1 MEKKFDVL
9 VVGGGHAGA
18 EAAYAAARM
27 GHSVG
32 LVTHDSRSIG
42 RMSCNPAIGGVGK
55 GQLAREIDA
64 LGGLMGVAAD
74 ASGIQF
80 RLLNTSKGRAV
91 QSPRAQC
98 CRLSYEERVQ
108 EVLENSSEIEFIDAE
123 ASHLL
128 FNESRE
134 VRGLGLSN
142 GSQLHAPTVVL
153 CRGTFLAGFLFTG
166 LDKCSGGWVG
176 EAASDALS
184 LSLSKLGLPVGRLKT
199 GTPPRLAADSVDYAV
214 MEEQPGDPTPVPFS
228 FLTDSIDREQIS
240 CWITRTNSRT
250 HQIVRENLQFAPM
263 YTGRIEGK
271 GPRYCPSLED
281 KVVRFQDRGQHTV
294 FLEPEG
300 IDSNVL
306 YANGISTSLPVEAQN
321 EFVRS
326 IPGLEKAKIV
336 QPGYAVE
343 YTFVAPRV
351 LRPNLEVD
359 QYPGLFLAGQICGTS
374 GYEEAAAQGLMA
386 GLNAGL
392 KLQKREPFILGRHE
406 AYIGVLIDDLVV
418 SDPSEPYRMFTS
430 RAEHR
435 LLLRHDTADRRLTPM
450 AQKLGVVSQNRYG
463 RMESRLARLAEAK
476 EWLQKTPVPETSST
490 PSSPKR
496 LVDLLRRTDTGID
509 SIQETLKLPQE
520 LGLSDEE
527 WRILEADILYEGYVK
542 RQQEWVEGSREREKA
557 SIPDGFDFQAVRG
570 LRNEAKECLSRFQPA
585 TLGAAG
591 RLAGISPSDVALMEV
606 ALRRENYL

>member
-1 MEKKFDVL
+1 
-9 VVGGGHAGA
+9 
-18 EAAYAAARM
+18 
-27 GHSVG
+27 
-32 LVTHDSRSIG
+32 
-42 RMSCNPAIGGVGK
+42 
-55 GQLAREIDA
+55 
-64 LGGLMGVAAD
+64 
-74 ASGIQF
+74 
-80 RLLNTSKGRAV
+80 
-91 QSPRAQC
+91 
-98 CRLSYEERVQ
+98 
-108 EVLENSSEIEFIDAE
+108 
-123 ASHLL
+123 
-128 FNESRE
+128 
-134 VRGLGLSN
+134 
-142 GSQLHAPTVVL
+142 
-153 CRGTFLAGFLFTG
+153 
-166 LDKCSGGWVG
+166 
-176 EAASDALS
+176 
-184 LSLSKLGLPVGRLKT
+184 
-199 GTPPRLAADSVDYAV
+199 
-214 MEEQPGDPTPVPFS
+214 
-228 FLTDSIDREQIS
+228 
-240 CWITRTNSRT
+240 
-250 HQIVRENLQFAPM
+250 
-263 YTGRIEGK
+263 
-271 GPRYCPSLED
+271 
-281 KVVRFQDRGQHTV
+281 
-294 FLEPEG
+294 
-300 IDSNVL
+300 
-306 YANGISTSLPVEAQN
+306 
-321 EFVRS
+321 
-326 IPGLEKAKIV
+326 
-336 QPGYAVE
+336 
-343 YTFVAPRV
+343 
-351 LRPNLEVD
+351 
-359 QYPGLFLAGQICGTS
+359 
-374 GYEEAAAQGLMA
+374 
-386 GLNAGL
+386 LNAGL

>member
-1 MEKKFDVL
+1 
-9 VVGGGHAGA
+9 
-18 EAAYAAARM
+18 
-27 GHSVG
+27 
-32 LVTHDSRSIG
+32 
-42 RMSCNPAIGGVGK
+42 
-55 GQLAREIDA
+55 
-64 LGGLMGVAAD
+64 
-74 ASGIQF
+74 
-80 RLLNTSKGRAV
+80 
-91 QSPRAQC
+91 
-98 CRLSYEERVQ
+98 
-108 EVLENSSEIEFIDAE
+108 
-123 ASHLL
+123 
-128 FNESRE
+128 
-134 VRGLGLSN
+134 
-142 GSQLHAPTVVL
+142 
-153 CRGTFLAGFLFTG
+153 
-166 LDKCSGGWVG
+166 
-176 EAASDALS
+176 
-184 LSLSKLGLPVGRLKT
+184 GLPVGRLKT